1 MVTAKK
7 PTETAVVR
15 KLTRP
20 RRAASGDVAPD
31 NSDKSFED
39 FAVKEEFRQRKN
51 PRRLRLK
58 TSSRIF
64 REKIRERYHNPCKPS
79 SMAPHMMM
87 R

>member
-39 FAVKEEFRQRKN
+39 FAVKEGISAAQESKAVAVKDIIAHLSGKYGSVTTIPASHLRW
-51 PRRLRLK
+51 RL
-58 TSSRIF
+58 T
-64 REKIRERYHNPCKPS
+64 
-79 SMAPHMMM
+79 
-87 R
+87 

>member
-39 FAVKEEFRQRKN
+39 FAVKEGISAAQESKAVAVKDIIAQ
-51 PRRLRLK
+51 
-58 TSSRIF
+58 I
-64 REKIRERYHNPCKPS
+64 
-79 SMAPHMMM
+79 
-87 R
+87 